1 MKHHSLSG
9 CIFMQ
14 NGSVFHYSIGK
25 TQAQANFMIS
35 SQFPCSFFAGIL
47 LYCEW
52 HGKLCKW
59 RGKLVTDA
67 QKQSIH
73 PRRRDK
79 TKNSAAAQRIVRSTC
94 PKSMPWNSPGMPES
108 GRMKKTKNRRTA
120 RDRIWNRKVQ
130 PVFPSPF
137 KIESSVV
144 FRYRKGQRKQNIR
157 INCPASTFPN
167 SVEPMKFP
175 HREKTAVQPTPM
187 KRQKQVHWKMAL

>member
-1 MKHHSLSG
+1 MR
-9 CIFMQ
+9 F
-14 NGSVFHYSIGK
+14 
-25 TQAQANFMIS
+25 
-35 SQFPCSFFAGIL
+35 
-47 LYCEW
+47 CEW
-52 HGKLCKW
+52 RGKLCKW

-73 PRRRDK
+73 ACRRDK
-79 TKNSAAAQRIVRSTC
+79 TKNSAAAQSIVRSIC

-167 SVEPMKFP
+167 SAEPMKFP

>member
-1 MKHHSLSG
+1 MSKNSCKAAESIEDAVHDNRMFAERAFY
-9 CIFMQ
+9 CIA
-14 NGSVFHYSIGK
+14 NGAGNC
-25 TQAQANFMIS
+25 ANG
-35 SQFPCSFFAGIL
+35 AGNWL
-47 LYCEW
+47 LTRE
-52 HGKLCKW
+52 
-59 RGKLVTDA
+59 
-67 QKQSIH
+67 KQSIH
-73 PRRRDK
+73 LCHRDK
-79 TKNSAAAQRIVRSTC
+79 TKNSATAQSIVRSIC

-144 FRYRKGQRKQNIR
+144 FRYRNGQRKQNIR
-157 INCPASTFPN
+157 ISCPASTFPN
-167 SVEPMKFP
+167 SAEPMKFP

>member
-1 MKHHSLSG
+1 MGRFHACMKICPQKATEG
-9 CIFMQ
+9 VC
-14 NGSVFHYSIGK
+14 
-25 TQAQANFMIS
+25 
-35 SQFPCSFFAGIL
+35 IL
-47 LYCEW
+47 LY
-52 HGKLCKW
+52 CKW

-73 PRRRDK
+73 ACRRDK
-79 TKNSAAAQRIVRSTC
+79 TKNSAAAQSIVRSIC

-108 GRMKKTKNRRTA
+108 GRMKKTKNSRTA

-167 SVEPMKFP
+167 SAEPMKFP

>member
-35 SQFPCSFFAGIL
+35 YQFPCSFFAGIL

-52 HGKLCKW
+52 
-59 RGKLVTDA
+59 RGKLGIGAENWLLTRE
-67 QKQSIH
+67 KQSIH
-73 PRRRDK
+73 LCRRDK
-79 TKNSAAAQRIVRSTC
+79 TKNSAAAQSIVRSIC

-120 RDRIWNRKVQ
+120 RDRIWNRKV
-130 PVFPSPF
+130 
-137 KIESSVV
+137 
-144 FRYRKGQRKQNIR
+144 
-157 INCPASTFPN
+157 
-167 SVEPMKFP
+167 
-175 HREKTAVQPTPM
+175 
-187 KRQKQVHWKMAL
+187 